1 MNSKRKRLGKCQK
14 REQWGSTKW
23 IMAERVRPE
32 SVAGECDRRADRPQ
46 GNSENGMRSNRWEP
60 QNAKRI
66 KVLGFKRFEA
76 LGFKVFRF
84 KRLIEGSEFFLEPS
98 GEHIKWTLFDGLSLI
113 LARSKSGLS
122 CCNSPL
128 LRICTEG
135 LYTSD
140 VQDDCCQQSQ
150 FVHIFSEP
158 DPLRLPEIADYRW
171 PHLAL
176 QNLVNPTKRFRD
188 VRWTRRFIER

>member
-23 IMAERVRPE
+23 IMAERVRPK
-32 SVAGECDRRADRPQ
+32 SVDGECDRRADRPQ
-46 GNSENGMRSNRWEP
+46 ENSENGMRSNRWEP

-66 KVLGFKRFEA
+66 KV

-113 LARSKSGLS
+113 LARFWQGLS
-122 CCNSPL
+122 RVLVAVNSPL

-158 DPLRLPEIADYRW
+158 DPLRLLEIADYRW

-176 QNLVNPTKRFRD
+176 QNLVNPTKLFQDIRR
-188 VRWTRRFIER
+188 TRRFIER